1 VIVRKPVANSASPA
15 DARYTAVG
23 PLALLPDGCPR
34 RRATQSGCGKSRP
47 FDLYR
52 SLHRRHAVAS
62 RRGYDGR
69 HNRRYRRRRYR
80 RHSGRI
86 ADAAGI
92 VDRAVQSARVRGPR
106 RNAADAG
113 ILGRRSSG
121 DGEKTRDRH
130 ERHSSCH
137 PSAYR
142 NKLHAPHGPVI
153 PYPVISGKNWQARA
167 QVPRSENNEFQA
179 APYSP
184 SYRLALV
191 KPGWSVARDV
201 IDISVNPPAAPMRVT
216 SD

>member
-1 VIVRKPVANSASPA
+1 LCSASPA
-15 DARYTAVG
+15 DVWDTAVE
-23 PLALLPDGCPR
+23 PLALLPDGR
-34 RRATQSGCGKSRP
+34 SGRRAMQSGCGKSRP
-47 FDLYR
+47 SDLYR
-52 SLHRRHAVAS
+52 ALQRRHAVAS

-69 HNRRYRRRRYR
+69 HNRRYCRRRYR
-80 RHSGRI
+80 RHSGRV

-92 VDRAVQSARVRGPR
+92 VDRAVQSARIRGPR

-121 DGEKTRDRH
+121 SGQKTNDRNGQ
-130 ERHSSCH
+130 ERHSSCL
-137 PSAYR
+137 PSASR
-142 NKLHAPHGPVI
+142 NKLHAPHESVI
-153 PYPVISGKNWQARA
+153 PCPDFPFLYPGRNWEGRA
-167 QVPRSENNEFQA
+167 QVPRGENNEFQA

-201 IDISVNPPAAPMRVT
+201 VHVSVNPPAAPMRVT